1 MRTVLFFL
9 ESLKG
14 GGAEKV
20 LLDLIKSLG
29 PTEYKIKIL
38 VVTNNGIYDDEIKEY
53 CEYESILD
61 TNQLNGKIYD
71 RLIYK
76 LKYKLIYKLPTSYI
90 YNRYI
95 GNEWDTVVAFVEGF
109 PTKVIS
115 NADDHINSVA
125 WVHVDPLERDYAD
138 KYYKTL
144 DEQKETY
151 MKFNKIICV
160 SDSVKK
166 SFIKK
171 WNIKSTLVTLYNPIL
186 TDEIKLKASENLEMR
201 KKWKIQFIAVGR
213 LVSQKGFDRLIKAVN
228 KLRNDNYSDFGLIIL
243 GEGEEHEYLD
253 NLIQKYELNQIVKI
267 LGFKNNPYPY
277 MATSDILVCS
287 SRAEGYSLVV
297 AEAMVLGLGILSTNC
312 SGPNELLDYG
322 EFGLLVEND
331 ENGIFDGLKE
341 ILENRELLLQLK
353 DKAKER
359 SKWFDNEKFI
369 QQLKHIL

>member
-1 MRTVLFFL
+1 MRRVLFFL

-138 KYYKTL
+138 NYYKTL
-144 DEQKETY
+144 DEQKEAY

-171 WNIKSTLVTLYNPIL
+171 WNIKITLVTLYNPIL

-243 GEGEEHEYLD
+243 GEGEEREYLN

-341 ILENRELLLQLK
+341 ILDNRELLLQLK

-369 QQLKHIL
+369 QQVKHIL

>member
-228 KLRNDNYSDFGLIIL
+228 KLRNDNYIDFGLIIL

-353 DKAKER
+353 DKAKKR

-369 QQLKHIL
+369 QQVKHIL

>member
-1 MRTVLFFL
+1 MRKVLFFL

-20 LLDLIKSLG
+20 LLDLIKSLE

-115 NADDHINSVA
+115 NADGHINSVA

-138 KYYKTL
+138 NYYKTS
-144 DEQKETY
+144 DEQKEAY

-243 GEGEEHEYLD
+243 GEGEEREYLN

-369 QQLKHIL
+369 QQVKHIL